1 MLIYWGEGEDEQDK
15 LPEKELF
22 AQCMSSIGNDLEEEN
37 KNLGVQATI
46 MKIFSTSV
54 SANKGK
60 YADNYPKIF
69 R

>member
-1 MLIYWGEGEDEQDK
+1 
-15 LPEKELF
+15 
-22 AQCMSSIGNDLEEEN
+22 MSSIGNDLEEEN